1 MTTSTHSRW
10 LRSALS
16 VAVLPLLSLALASCI
31 SDVEPEEQMLDI
43 EALQSALDEAH
54 AAHDDQ
60 GEETLDD
67 VEAAAQRQIRAE
79 VSRGALSG
87 EEARRL
93 SGTISRM
100 KARFDGAVES
110 GRLTLEDACAH
121 FREEIVRLFEELRDE
136 RERRRREGR
145 G

>member
-1 MTTSTHSRW
+1 MTVPAHSRRV
-10 LRSALS
+10 RSALC
-16 VAVLPLLSLALASCI
+16 VAVLPLLSLALVSCT
-31 SDVEPEEQMLDI
+31 SDVAPEEEMLDI

-54 AAHDDQ
+54 AGHDDQ
-60 GEETLDD
+60 GDGTLDD
-67 VEAAAQRQIRAE
+67 IEAAAHRQIRAE
-79 VSRGALSG
+79 VSRGTLSG

-93 SGTISRM
+93 SGTITRL
-100 KARFDGAVES
+100 KARFEGAVES

-121 FREEIVRLFEELRDE
+121 FREAIVSLFEELRAE

>member
-1 MTTSTHSRW
+1 MPIHSRRIRTA
-10 LRSALS
+10 LR
-16 VAVLPLLSLALASCI
+16 VAVAPLLSLALASCT
-31 SDVEPEEQMLDI
+31 SNVEPEEEMLDI

-54 AAHDDQ
+54 AAHNDQ

-67 VEAAAQRQIRAE
+67 IEAAARRQIRTE

-93 SGTISRM
+93 SRTISGM
-100 KARFDGAVES
+100 KARFEGAVES

-121 FREEIVRLFEELRDE
+121 FREAIVRLFEELRAE

>member
-10 LRSALS
+10 LRSALC

-67 VEAAAQRQIRAE
+67 VEAAAQRHIRAE

-93 SGTISRM
+93 SGTISRL

-110 GRLTLEDACAH
+110 GRLTLEDACAR
-121 FREEIVRLFEELRDE
+121 FREEIVGLFEELRAE
-136 RERRRREGR
+136 GERRRREGR

>member
-1 MTTSTHSRW
+1 MTIPTHSR
-10 LRSALS
+10 RVRTALC
-16 VAVLPLLSLALASCI
+16 VAVLPLLPLALASCT
-31 SDVEPEEQMLDI
+31 SDLAPEEEMLDI
-43 EALQSALDEAH
+43 EALQAALDEAH
-54 AAHDDQ
+54 AGHDDQ
-60 GEETLDD
+60 GDGTLDD
-67 VEAAAQRQIRAE
+67 IEAAAHRQIRAE

-93 SGTISRM
+93 SRTISGM
-100 KARFDGAVES
+100 KARFEGAVES

-121 FREEIVRLFEELRDE
+121 FREAIVRLFQELRAE

>member
-1 MTTSTHSRW
+1 MTMPAHSRL

-16 VAVLPLLSLALASCI
+16 VAVLPLLSLALVSCT
-31 SDVEPEEQMLDI
+31 SDVGPEEEMLDI

-60 GEETLDD
+60 ADGTLDD
-67 VEAAAQRQIRAE
+67 IEAAAHRQIRAE

-93 SGTISRM
+93 SRTITGM
-100 KARFDGAVES
+100 KARFEGAVES
-110 GRLTLEDACAH
+110 ERLTLEDACAQ
-121 FREEIVRLFEELRDE
+121 FREAIVRLFEELRAE